1 MRKTISGMSSDDLA
15 ILQGA
20 DSEGM
25 LRAGGWLAGRL
36 NSLPCWHVLTA
47 VCTIASWQP
56 HPCACMVASCK
67 QAPPE
72 VRRQLTARQ
81 RSRRFY
87 LCPVALPPPS
97 CTSGDVPL
105 GQSRRSLVL
114 VPLDSDY
121 VLPEATGAISALLEG
136 LESRG
141 QRNDV
146 GLGLLSM
153 LGFESTCQHMEVSV
167 DPPLLTVTPASTALC
182 VLGAVPPSSPQVAH
196 IVWVPRQ

>member
-1 MRKTISGMSSDDLA
+1 
-15 ILQGA
+15 
-20 DSEGM
+20 
-25 LRAGGWLAGRL
+25 
-36 NSLPCWHVLTA
+36 
-47 VCTIASWQP
+47 
-56 HPCACMVASCK
+56 
-67 QAPPE
+67 
-72 VRRQLTARQ
+72 
-81 RSRRFY
+81 
-87 LCPVALPPPS
+87 
-97 CTSGDVPL
+97 VPL

-167 DPPLLTVTPASTALC
+167 
-182 VLGAVPPSSPQVAH
+182 VPPTADCNACKHSLVCAGGCTSQHPPGCPHFMGAAPVMRPQ
-196 IVWVPRQ
+196 